1 MILRELTEQDVEQ
14 SWMLGRLAFGG
25 ERGTVPPP
33 PVPGARRTYGAF
45 TSGGALQA
53 QVVLRPCAQWWGG
66 REVSMVGIAGV
77 AVRPEARGAG
87 LVGRLLALGLADHDE
102 ALSVLFPTAPGI
114 YRRLGWELVGSLDRT
129 CLRPTDL
136 PATGAPGVA
145 LRAAVPEDADA
156 LAELYA
162 RRAATGNGLLARRGP
177 GFPHGAGAVLQ
188 DDVCTVAVEDGTVTG
203 YVGYR
208 RDGGY
213 TGDGVLRVTELLAAG
228 PGARLSLVA
237 ALRSWSAVV
246 DTVRWRGSTSE
257 LAALLGSLVPVPE
270 SSQPWMLRVLDP
282 VRAVQERGFAPGT
295 WSEALTIDGTGYRL
309 EVDGGRGMLTP
320 GPGGPSLSRQG
331 FALLFAGVSGG
342 RLPGLGHA
350 DAPVPAL
357 EAAFCGPAP
366 EILDYF

>member
-1 MILRELTEQDVEQ
+1 MILRELTEDDVEQ
-14 SWMLGRLAFGG
+14 SWALGRLAFGG
-25 ERGTVPPP
+25 ERGTVPPSR
-33 PVPGARRTYGAF
+33 VAGARRTYGAF

-53 QVVLRPCAQWWGG
+53 QVVLRPDAQWWGG
-66 REVSMVGIAGV
+66 REVPMVGIAGV

-102 ALSVLFPTAPGI
+102 PLSVLFPTAPGI

-129 CLRPTDL
+129 CLRPSDL
-136 PATGAPGVA
+136 PERGAAGVA

-177 GFPHGAGAVLQ
+177 GFLRGAVLQ
-188 DDVCTVAVEDGTVTG
+188 DDVCTVAVEGGAVTG

-270 SSQPWMLRVLDP
+270 SSQP
-282 VRAVQERGFAPGT
+282 
-295 WSEALTIDGTGYRL
+295 
-309 EVDGGRGMLTP
+309 
-320 GPGGPSLSRQG
+320 
-331 FALLFAGVSGG
+331 
-342 RLPGLGHA
+342 
-350 DAPVPAL
+350 
-357 EAAFCGPAP
+357 
-366 EILDYF
+366 